1 MTIVKEGT
9 LFAGTGVASRH
20 GKTSSAQLVTPR
32 TKYRAKRPWK
42 KLRVLS
48 IITTFL
54 LGRLSAFVAV
64 QRNLIRKYFWWFCHD
79 LIHSTEQEKWY
90 ILYTS
95 RKLMWES
102 IQQQSNVNELEDKCV
117 FKTPHESKMIWP
129 PSSRVCRHRSHQ
141 GKGVYRHVWKET
153 LGCPHGKVFCTGRGS
168 HGWILYKRVQMN
180 MTSLHILKI
189 FEFKETGTTMIKM
202 NESHP

>member
-1 MTIVKEGT
+1 MMTKTAIWEFSLNHGFHATPCSMNHVSIVKGGT

-117 FKTPHESKMIWP
+117 FKTPHESKMI
-129 PSSRVCRHRSHQ
+129 
-141 GKGVYRHVWKET
+141 
-153 LGCPHGKVFCTGRGS
+153 
-168 HGWILYKRVQMN
+168 
-180 MTSLHILKI
+180 
-189 FEFKETGTTMIKM
+189 
-202 NESHP
+202 